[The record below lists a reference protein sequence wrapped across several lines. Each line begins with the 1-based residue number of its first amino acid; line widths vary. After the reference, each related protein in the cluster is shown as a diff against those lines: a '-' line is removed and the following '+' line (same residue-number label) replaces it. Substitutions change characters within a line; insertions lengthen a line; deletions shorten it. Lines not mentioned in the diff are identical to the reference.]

1 MRRQLS
7 EETEHEQLTP
17 TVHWVLVVVGCGL
30 LFGPA
35 IWVAWPW

>member
-7 EETEHEQLTP
+7 EVTEHEQNPSL
-17 TVHWVLVVVGCGL
+17 HWVLVVVAYGL